1 MDHLLERIT
10 VWAGWILFILVG
22 WAYARLFRG
31 SSAGNLRRMQEAL
44 DEGAKQLTDM
54 SERFVEKEEVRRALQ
69 SANDKL
75 SIANSQLRE
84 QLRAKDA
91 DNNTLLK
98 ALELSRAANQELVD
112 HMARLAT
119 DLKVTRQELHAMGV
133 RVVKMEIELNL
144 R

>member
-10 VWAGWILFILVG
+10 VWAGWVLFFLTG

-54 SERFVEKEEVRRALQ
+54 SERFVEKEEARRALQ

-98 ALELSRAANQELVD
+98 ALELSRAANKELVE

-119 DLKVTRQELHAMGV
+119 DLKQTRMDLHGMEL
-133 RVVKMEIELNL
+133 RVAKMEIELGY